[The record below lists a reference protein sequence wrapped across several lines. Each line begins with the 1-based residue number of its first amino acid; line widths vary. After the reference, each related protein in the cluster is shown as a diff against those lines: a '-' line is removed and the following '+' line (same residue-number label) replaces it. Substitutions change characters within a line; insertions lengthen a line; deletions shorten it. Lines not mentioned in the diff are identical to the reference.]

1 MALHMTE
8 QMLTAGVL
16 GLGGDGQLL
25 LEAARASG
33 QFAIRAV
40 ADQDQQRAEKIAAEL
55 GCEPYTDFRQMIV
68 QNQFDCLLVAA
79 DIHTC
84 DEHLKTAFRKKFHV
98 LKLAP
103 PARNYEEAIEYV
115 QMAEYEKVRFAIGN
129 PARFQYSYMTA
140 RELIGQGHV
149 RNVFLV
155 TAYDEAAGVA
165 RPAWHSDPKLAGG
178 GVLLHEC
185 HQIVDQILWNFSIPQ
200 QVYALTTNQAPDK
213 QQRLYLTEDTAVV
226 SMKFTDGLMAGV
238 VATQRSDTG
247 PTRRGLQIYGKGARL
262 TITDDRVILSTDSG
276 QEDQVWQYEE
286 TEQDTMQR
294 LLSSFARSVRNPAE
308 HPLVS
313 SAAENLRNMAV
324 FESAYLSARTGFPEE
339 PARILRITR
348 NASGTA
354 TSV

>member
-1 MALHMTE
+1 MTE

-16 GLGGDGQLL
+16 GLGRDGQLL
-25 LEAARASG
+25 LEAARTSG
-33 QFAIRAV
+33 QFLIKAV
-40 ADQDQQRAEKIAAEL
+40 ADQDQQRAEKIAAEFA
-55 GCEPYTDFRQMIV
+55 CEPYTDFRQMIV

-103 PARNYEEAIEYV
+103 PARNYEEALEYV

-155 TAYDEAAGVA
+155 TAYDEAAGVD

-178 GVLLHEC
+178 GVLLHDC

-226 SMKFTDGLMAGV
+226 SMKFTDGLTAGV
-238 VATQRSDTG
+238 VATQRSDRG

-286 TEQDTMQR
+286 TEPDTMQR

-313 SAAENLRNMAV
+313 GAAENLKNMAV